1 MRCITRDLTFI
12 DWRKF
17 LTNWF
22 FKKDK
27 TKKYTREK
35 KTKLRLPLEL
45 GEEALILAGRLKKK
59 DSPGKFC
66 KSSVESESYSNK
78 QETFLTMRI
87 QITDRKYVYWLKSTK
102 IIKT

>member
-1 MRCITRDLTFI
+1 MTFI

-17 LTNWF
+17 LTNRF

-35 KTKLRLPLEL
+35 KSKLRLPLEL
-45 GEEALILAGRLKKK
+45 GEEVLILAGRLKKK

-66 KSSVESESYSNK
+66 KSSVESESYSKK
-78 QETFLTMRI
+78 QEIFLITRI
-87 QITDRKYVYWLKSTK
+87 QIIDGKYVYCLKSTK